1 MIDIYELPVE
11 ELIPHPDNPR
21 KDLGD
26 LTELAESIRAN
37 GIRQNLTVVAAE
49 RVDGVTI
56 PEDDAPHYV
65 VVIGHRRLAAA
76 KLAGLSTVPC
86 AVEIMDRKEQL
97 STMLLENMQR
107 SDLTVYEQAMGFEQL
122 RLVGC
127 SVEEI
132 SDKSGFSQSTV
143 RRRLKIAEL
152 DHGKLHTV
160 AHDANR
166 QLRLDDFERLEKV
179 EDLTE
184 RNKVLMSIGTA
195 EFDRTLNKAVM
206 LQEVAKNKP
215 AILEWLKAHG
225 VKAIKSRSDTWSGK
239 YEQLIIPKI
248 GTFSNIYMDKFG
260 EPGNTFP
267 AEKNL
272 DGIGDL
278 FYFMDDR
285 AITLYTKSKR
295 TSTPKKSREELD
307 REKLAREVKAEIWK
321 IAEAHYELRKGFMAR
336 ATFGKADRDKI
347 LVGIAYLSL
356 YFATGWGSQHS
367 EGAMKKLGISSYTS
381 RTDELV
387 KAVIGLVDGKDYKRL
402 AATVYDC
409 FNDRKEEVFASHMN
423 VVGSVPYFD
432 TDRDHNTKLT
442 LLYRWLESL
451 GYEPCEEEKQMI
463 DGSHELYH
471 RGDKK

>member
-1 MIDIYELPVE
+1 MIDIYELPISQ
-11 ELIPHPDNPR
+11 LIPHPDNPR
-21 KDLGD
+21 KDMGD
-26 LTELAESIRAN
+26 LEELSESIRTN

-49 RVDGVTI
+49 RVEGVTI

-225 VKAIKSRSDTWSGK
+225 AKELKSRSLTWSGAYK
-239 YEQLIIPKI
+239 RI
-248 GTFSNIYMDKFG
+248 GAEITMDKFG
-260 EPGNTFP
+260 EASNVFP
-267 AEKNL
+267 SEKKL
-272 DGIGDL
+272 KEEGGGQL
-278 FYFMDDR
+278 FYFMDER
-285 AITLYTKSKR
+285 WVSIYKKEER
-295 TSTPKKSREELD
+295 EKPKKSREELD
-307 REKLAREVKAEIWK
+307 REKLARETKAEILR
-321 IAEAHYELRKGFMAR
+321 IAAEHYDLRKGFMGR
-336 ATFGKADRDKI
+336 ANFGKADREKI
-347 LVGIAYLSL
+347 LAGTTYLTF
-356 YFATGWGSQHS
+356 YFATGWGGCHS
-367 EGAMKKLGISSYTS
+367 DEAMKKLGIQSYASAT
-381 RTDELV
+381 EKV
-387 KAVIGLVDGKDYKRL
+387 YNAIVQLVDGKDYKKL
-402 AATVYDC
+402 AAAVYDC
-409 FNDRKEEVFASHMN
+409 FCDKADETFAAGM
-423 VVGSVPYFD
+423 GSTGYVPSYD
-432 TDRDHNTKLT
+432 ATHNTKLT

>member
-1 MIDIYELPVE
+1 MKELELLPVSR
-11 ELIPHPDNPR
+11 LLPHPDNPR

-26 LTELAESIRAN
+26 LSELTESVRTQ
-37 GIRQNLTVVAAE
+37 GILQNLTVVPADL
-49 RVDGVTI
+49 VPFVQI
-56 PEDDAPHYV
+56 PDPQQAWYV
-65 VVIGHRRLAAA
+65 VIIGHRRLAAA
-76 KLAGLSTVPC
+76 TAAGLETVPC
-86 AVEIMDRKEQL
+86 VVAGMNRKEQL
-97 STMLLENMQR
+97 SAMLLENMQR

-122 RLVGC
+122 RIVGC

-225 VKAIKSRSDTWSGK
+225 VKAIKSQSDTWSGK

-248 GTFSNIYMDKFG
+248 GRFSNIYMDKFG

-285 AITLYTKSKR
+285 VITLYTKSKR

-307 REKLAREVKAEIWK
+307 REKLARETKAEILR
-321 IAEAHYELRKGFMAR
+321 IAAEHYDLRKGFMGR
-336 ATFGKADRDKI
+336 ANFGKADREKI
-347 LVGIAYLSL
+347 LAGTTYLTF
-356 YFATGWGSQHS
+356 YFATGWGGCHS
-367 EGAMKKLGISSYTS
+367 DEAMKKLGIQSYASAT
-381 RTDELV
+381 EKV
-387 KAVIGLVDGKDYKRL
+387 YNAIVQLVDGKDYKKL
-402 AATVYDC
+402 AAAVYDC
-409 FNDRKEEVFASHMN
+409 FCDKADETFAAGM
-423 VVGSVPYFD
+423 GSTGYVPSYD
-432 TDRDHNTKLT
+432 ATHNTKLT

-471 RGDKK
+471 KGGK

>member
-1 MIDIYELPVE
+1 MIDIYELPISQ
-11 ELIPHPDNPR
+11 LIPHPDNPR

-26 LTELAESIRAN
+26 LEELSESIRTN

-49 RVDGVTI
+49 RVEGVTI
-56 PEDDAPHYV
+56 PEDGEPHYV

-86 AVEIMDRKEQL
+86 AVETMDRKEQL

-195 EFDRTLNKAVM
+195 EFDRELNKAIVE
-206 LQEVAKNKP
+206 QEVAKKKP
-215 AILEWLKAHG
+215 AVMAWLKAHG

-239 YEQLIIPKI
+239 YNRLTIPKV
-248 GTFSNIYMDKFG
+248 GTFTDVYMDKFG
-260 EPGNTFP
+260 EKGNTFP
-267 AEKNL
+267 AEKDL
-272 DGIGDL
+272 EGIGDL
-278 FYFMDDR
+278 FYFMDNR
-285 AITLYTKSKR
+285 YISLYTKSER
-295 TSTPKKSREELD
+295 ASAPKKSREELD

-356 YFATGWGSQHS
+356 YHATGWGNQHS
-367 EGAMKKLGISSYTS
+367 DDAMKKLGISSYTS

-387 KAVIGLVDGKDYKRL
+387 KAVTGLVDGKDYKRL
-402 AATVYDC
+402 AAAVYDC
-409 FNDRKEEVFASHMN
+409 FNDRKEEVFAAHMG

-471 RGDKK
+471 KGGK

>member
-1 MIDIYELPVE
+1 MIDIYELPISQ
-11 ELIPHPDNPR
+11 LIPHPDNPR

-26 LTELAESIRAN
+26 LTELAESIRVN

-49 RVDGVTI
+49 MVEGVTI
-56 PEDDAPHYV
+56 PEDGEQHYV

-76 KLAGLSTVPC
+76 KQAGFTTVPC
-86 AVEIMDRKEQL
+86 AVVEMDRKEQL

-160 AHDANR
+160 ATDGNR
-166 QLRLDDFERLEKV
+166 QLLLEDFDRLAKV

-195 EFDRTLNKAVM
+195 EFERTLNKAVM

-215 AILEWLKAHG
+215 AILKWLKAHG
-225 VKAIKSRSDTWSGK
+225 VKAIKHQSETWSGK
-239 YEQLIIPKI
+239 YEQLIIPKV
-248 GTFSNIYMDKFG
+248 GCFANIYMDKFG
-260 EPGNTFP
+260 EQGNTFP
-267 AEKNL
+267 AEQNL
-272 DGIGDL
+272 DGIGEL
-278 FYFMDDR
+278 FYFMSDR
-285 AITLYTKSKR
+285 YIGLYTKSKR
-295 TSTPKKSREELD
+295 ASASKKSRKELD
-307 REKLAREVKAEIWK
+307 REKLARETKAEILR
-321 IAEAHYELRKGFMAR
+321 IAAEHYELRKGFMGR
-336 ATFGKADRDKI
+336 TSFGKANREKI
-347 LVGIAYLSL
+347 LAGTAYLSFYL
-356 YFATGWGSQHS
+356 ATSWGGTHS
-367 EGAMKKLGISSYTS
+367 NDVMTKLGIQSYATA
-381 RTDELV
+381 TEQIFNAIV
-387 KAVIGLVDGKDYKRL
+387 QLVDGKDYKKL
-402 AATVYDC
+402 AAAVYDC
-409 FNDRKEEVFASHMN
+409 FNDKEDENFAAGM
-423 VVGSVPYFD
+423 GATGFVPRYEAS
-432 TDRDHNTKLT
+432 HNTKLV

-451 GYEPCEEEKQMI
+451 GYEPCEEEKQML

-471 RGDKK
+471 RGEEK

>member
-1 MIDIYELPVE
+1 MIDIYELPISQ
-11 ELIPHPDNPR
+11 LIPHPDNPR

-26 LTELAESIRAN
+26 LEELSESIRTN

-49 RVDGVTI
+49 RVEGVTI
-56 PEDDAPHYV
+56 PEDGEPHYV

-132 SDKSGFSQSTV
+132 SEKSGFSQSTV

-195 EFDRTLNKAVM
+195 EFDRELNKAIVE
-206 LQEVAKNKP
+206 QEVAKKKP
-215 AILEWLKAHG
+215 AVMAWLKAHG

-239 YEQLIIPKI
+239 YNRLTIPKV
-248 GTFSNIYMDKFG
+248 GTFTDVYMDKFG
-260 EPGNTFP
+260 EKGNTFP
-267 AEKNL
+267 AEKDL
-272 DGIGDL
+272 EGIGDL
-278 FYFMDDR
+278 FYFMDNR
-285 AITLYTKSKR
+285 YISLYTKSER
-295 TSTPKKSREELD
+295 ASAPKKSREELD

-367 EGAMKKLGISSYTS
+367 EDAMKKLGLSSYTS
-381 RTDELV
+381 RTNELV

-409 FNDRKEEVFASHMN
+409 FNDRKEEVFAAHMN

-432 TDRDHNTKLT
+432 TDREHNTKLT

-471 RGDKK
+471 KGGK

>member
-1 MIDIYELPVE
+1 MIDINELPISQ
-11 ELIPHPDNPR
+11 LIPHPDNPR

-26 LTELAESIRAN
+26 LSELAESIRTN

-152 DHGKLHTV
+152 DHRKLHIV
-160 AHDANR
+160 AHDENR

-179 EDLTE
+179 EDLTA
-184 RNKVLMSIGTA
+184 RNAVLMSIGTA
-195 EFDRTLNKAVM
+195 EFDRALNKAIM
-206 LQEVAKNKP
+206 DQNVAKNKP
-215 AILEWLKAHG
+215 AIMEWLKTHG
-225 VKAIKSRSDTWSGK
+225 AKAIKSQSDTWNGK
-239 YEQLIIPKI
+239 YEQLIIPKV
-248 GTFSNIYMDKFG
+248 GCFNNIYMDKFG
-260 EPGNTFP
+260 EKGNAFP
-267 AEKNL
+267 AEK
-272 DGIGDL
+272 DMKGVSEL
-278 FYFMDDR
+278 FYYMNDR
-285 AITLYTKSKR
+285 YVSLYTKGKR
-295 TSTPKKSREELD
+295 ASGPKKSREELD

-321 IAEAHYELRKGFMAR
+321 IAEEHYELRKGFMAR
-336 ATFGKADRDKI
+336 ANFGKADREKI
-347 LVGIAYLSL
+347 LVGITYLSL
-356 YFATGWGSQHS
+356 YRATGWGSEHS
-367 EGAMKKLGISSYTS
+367 DDAMKKLGLASYTS
-381 RTDELV
+381 VTSEIVD
-387 KAVIGLVDGKDYKRL
+387 AVTKLVDGKDYKRL
-402 AATVYDC
+402 AGAIYDC
-409 FNDRKEEVFASHMN
+409 FCDDKQEVFAAYMN
-423 VVGSVPYFD
+423 VVGHVPYFD
-432 TDRDHNTKLT
+432 ADREHNTKLT

-471 RGDKK
+471 KGGK

>member
-21 KDLGD
+21 TDLGD
-26 LTELAESIRAN
+26 LTELAESIRTN

-184 RNKVLMSIGTA
+184 RNNVLMSIGTA

-225 VKAIKSRSDTWSGK
+225 AKELKSRSLTWSGAYK
-239 YEQLIIPKI
+239 RI
-248 GTFSNIYMDKFG
+248 GAEITMDKFG
-260 EPGNTFP
+260 EASNVFP
-267 AEKNL
+267 TDKTLKKE
-272 DGIGDL
+272 GSGPL
-278 FYFMDDR
+278 FYFMDER
-285 AITLYTKSKR
+285 WVSIYKKEER
-295 TSTPKKSREELD
+295 EKPKKSREELD
-307 REKLAREVKAEIWK
+307 REKLARETKAEILR
-321 IAEAHYELRKGFMAR
+321 IAAEHYDLRKGFMGR
-336 ATFGKADRDKI
+336 ANFGKADREKI
-347 LVGIAYLSL
+347 LAGMTYLTF
-356 YFATGWGSQHS
+356 YFATGWGGCHS
-367 EGAMKKLGISSYTS
+367 DEAMKKLGIQSYASAT
-381 RTDELV
+381 EKV
-387 KAVIGLVDGKDYKRL
+387 YNAIVQLVDGKDYKKL
-402 AATVYDC
+402 AAAVYDC
-409 FNDRKEEVFASHMN
+409 FCDKADETFAAGM
-423 VVGSVPYFD
+423 GSTGYVPSYD
-432 TDRDHNTKLT
+432 ATHNTKLT
-442 LLYRWLESL
+442 LLYRWLETL